1 MAKKK
6 NENSLQYLQMPLPSG
21 SRYSKMTKVA
31 FGGLNKRIE
40 HDSGELTME
49 YNISTSEYPYL
60 TPSESHIAEYQKYT
74 ASNITPISM
83 SAFDNFVFVIYRED
97 VDETEGTTTY
107 IKLDYITKSGDVYTG
122 LIKSVKTT
130 DYDESEDEIARSIVQ
145 FNVYIQSID
154 IVNGEYEKRYLIF
167 PDKVSLHTNIVDTKL
182 SDWTSDDY
190 KNASR
195 SALYYDAS
203 INKYFTVYDK
213 YKDEEAEDIV
223 GSSEY
228 EDDEG
233 KKVTAVA
240 KLNGGSGYF
249 QLDGMSVD
257 IKEYYNDKAKVD
269 ESGAVI
275 YPPPDTSSHNGW
287 YRNTYN
293 QDIYRWCEYEMAR
306 QKEDE
311 EISLEE
317 VEEGEDTTEILV
329 VSDGSDKFFKV
340 FGFELDN
347 NYHLIYDGEMTEGW
361 KVSFAPTMPNI
372 KYATVHLS
380 RLFGVSDDCVY
391 ASGFNDYTNWNLDTI
406 DEYNESN
413 AWQSKAQS
421 NTKADGNFTGII
433 NFQGHVVCFKRDFMH
448 EIYNTKNPFRIQDI
462 YAEGAIDHRTL
473 QDVDGKLIFVS
484 EDDVKIYTGS
494 NPRIIGY
501 PLNMPRYEYAV
512 SGTDNRNYYLYCE
525 SRGKSYL
532 YVYDTYTELWS
543 EQGVGSRVLSF
554 AHNKNGMYMLCENG
568 IVYQI
573 DTEDYEHNWSF
584 ETDLVTNKSVDIKH
598 IKKIQ
603 MLVEHPSESELQ
615 IYILYDDEEFDELA
629 TTSEIQNR
637 CVYNTVVKGKCG
649 KYPIRVKP
657 RKTANY
663 GFKLH
668 IQGIGYAKIYGLEV
682 FIEQGGDL
690 YV

>member
-1 MAKKK
+1 MAKSKK
-6 NENSLQYLQMPLPSG
+6 ENTLQYLQMPLPTG
-21 SRYSKMTKVA
+21 GKYSKMTKVA
-31 FGGLNKRIE
+31 FGGLNKRME

-49 YNISTSEYPYL
+49 RNISTNEYPYL
-60 TPSESHIAEYQKYT
+60 TPSESHVTEYSKYSSPGIT
-74 ASNITPISM
+74 AISM
-83 SAFDNFVFVIYRED
+83 SAFDNFLLVVYRD
-97 VDETEGTTTY
+97 GLS
-107 IKLDYITKSGDVYTG
+107 IKVDYITKNGTIHTG
-122 LIKSVKTT
+122 LIKEYGANETEP
-130 DYDESEDEIARSIVQ
+130 DWILEPRSIVQ
-145 FNVYIQSID
+145 FNVYKQSID

-167 PDKVSLHTNIVDTKL
+167 PDKVSLHTNIIEVS
-182 SDWTSDDY
+182 SDASGWDDSY
-190 KNASR
+190 KETASR
-195 SALYYDAS
+195 TALYY
-203 INKYFTVYDK
+203 NKKTDVYFNIY
-213 YKDEEAEDIV
+213 
-223 GSSEY
+223 
-228 EDDEG
+228 DDEDG
-233 KKVTAVA
+233 NLHSKQ
-240 KLNGGSGYF
+240 NGETGYF

-257 IKEYYNDKAKVD
+257 VHDYYNDKATVD

-275 YPPPDTSSHNGW
+275 YPPPDTASHNKW

-293 QDIYRWCEYEMAR
+293 QDIYRWSEYEMAR
-306 QKEDE
+306 KKEEADIV
-311 EISLEE
+311 ISDD
-317 VEEGEDTTEILV
+317 GDYV
-329 VSDGSDKFFKV
+329 VKDSNGNTFKV
-340 FGFELDN
+340 SGFELNDEKQ
-347 NYHLIYDGEMTEGW
+347 LIYDGELTEGW
-361 KVSFAPTMPNI
+361 KVSFPPTMPNI

-380 RLFGVSDDCVY
+380 RLFGVSDDSVY

-406 DEYNESN
+406 NEYNESN
-413 AWQSKAQS
+413 AWQSKTQS

-501 PLNMPRYEYAV
+501 NLNMDRYEYAV

-525 SRGKSYL
+525 GRKDDDNHL
-532 YVYDTYTELWS
+532 YVYDTYTEMWS
-543 EQGVGSRVLSF
+543 EQNVETRVLSF
-554 AHNKNGMYMLCENG
+554 AHNKNGMYML
-568 IVYQI
+568 
-573 DTEDYEHNWSF
+573 TEDGYVLKMDSGTYDEQAWCF

-603 MLVEHPSESELQ
+603 MLVEHPKESEFVV
-615 IYILYDDEEFDELA
+615 YILYDDEDFEELVMA
-629 TTSEIQNR
+629 GEHEKR
-637 CVYNTVVKGKCG
+637 HVYHTYGNGKCG

-668 IQGIGYAKIYGLEV
+668 ISGRGYAKIYGLEIFV
-682 FIEQGGDL
+682 EQGGDM

>member
-21 SRYSKMTKVA
+21 GRYSKMTKVA

-60 TPSESHIAEYQKYT
+60 TPSQSHNVEYSGYYEKG
-74 ASNITPISM
+74 IRIPISM
-83 SAFDNFVFVIYRED
+83 TAFDGFLLVIYRD
-97 VDETEGTTTY
+97 GLSV
-107 IKLDYITKSGDVYTG
+107 KVDYILKNGTKHTG
-122 LIKSVKTT
+122 VIKTYETT
-130 DYDESEDEIARSIVQ
+130 EPFPDWIDEPRSIVQ

-167 PDKVSLHTNIVDTKL
+167 PDKVSLHTNIVK
-182 SDWTSDDY
+182 SDKNPTNWEASDFET
-190 KNASR
+190 ASR
-195 SALYYDAS
+195 SALYYYGDGDDRV
-203 INKYFTVYDK
+203 YFTVGENDK
-213 YKDEEAEDIV
+213 GEL
-223 GSSEY
+223 S
-228 EDDEG
+228 
-233 KKVTAVA
+233 A
-240 KLNGGSGYF
+240 KLSGEKGYF

-257 IKEYYNDKAKVD
+257 IKEYQNSTPMKDEDGNDI
-269 ESGAVI
+269 EGF
-275 YPPPDTSSHNGW
+275 YPPPDTSSHN
-287 YRNTYN
+287 YYYKNTYVFTKPDGTPYTDTN
-293 QDIYRWCEYEMAR
+293 IYRWVD
-306 QKEDE
+306 DE
-311 EISLEE
+311 VDSENS
-317 VEEGEDTTEILV
+317 
-329 VSDGSDKFFKV
+329 
-340 FGFELDN
+340 
-347 NYHLIYDGEMTEGW
+347 GW
-361 KVSFAPTMPNI
+361 KVSFAPTMPDI

-391 ASGFNDYTNWNLDTI
+391 ASGFNAYTNWNLDTI

-573 DTEDYEHNWSF
+573 DTEDYEHSWSF
-584 ETDLVTNKSVDIKH
+584 ETDLITNKSVDIKH

-603 MLVEHPSESELQ
+603 MLVEHPSNAALD
-615 IYILYDDEEFDELA
+615 IFILYDDEEFDKLA
-629 TTSEIQNR
+629 ESLEYQKR
-637 CVYNTVVKGKCG
+637 LVYNTYGKGKCG
-649 KYPIRVKP
+649 KYPIRIKP

-668 IQGIGYAKIYGLEV
+668 IEGYGYVKIYGLEV
-682 FIEQGGDL
+682 FIESGGDM